1 MRIDYRSLLYPFN
14 IPVFT
19 HLKSFRMRSLTKLLC
34 LSLFFPLLSVS
45 SCYKEAQLPC
55 ETKRSAIPAAVLQQ
69 LRQSGFSTQEVRRV
83 AGGYVVEG
91 DIFVPEVLPRMP
103 LHSPVLRVAGVEQY
117 RTSFLI
123 TGLPRV
129 ITVSLR
135 NLPVAYAGATDKA
148 IDRYNSLN
156 LLLKFRRVASGGDIV
171 IEHFNLGVGNLGRS
185 AGFPTNAGQPAN
197 LIQLNTDAGGLGVT
211 PPEDHL
217 ATVIAHELGH
227 TIGFRHT
234 DYFNRD
240 YSCGYTLLPDEGQA
254 GVGAIAIPGTPTLE
268 DADSWMLACI
278 GFGVIRPF
286 NDNDIKA
293 LQYLYGAH

>member
-1 MRIDYRSLLYPFN
+1 
-14 IPVFT
+14 
-19 HLKSFRMRSLTKLLC
+19 MRSLACLLC
-34 LSLFFPLLSVS
+34 LSLFIYLLSLS
-45 SCYKEAQLPC
+45 SCYKAVSISHEA
-55 ETKRSAIPAAVLQQ
+55 EDAVIPAAVLQR
-69 LRQSGFSTQEVRRV
+69 LRQSGFSTQQVRRV
-83 AGGYVVEG
+83 PGGYVVEG
-91 DIFVPEVLPRMP
+91 DIFLPELLSIPVTP
-103 LHSPVLRVAGVEQY
+103 SPVLRVAGVEQY

-135 NLPVAYAGATDKA
+135 NLPAAYASAADKA

-156 LLLKFRRVASGGDIV
+156 LLLKFKRVASGGDIV
-171 IEHFNLGVGNLGRS
+171 IEHFNLGAGNLGRS
-185 AGFPTNAGQPAN
+185 AGFPTNAGQPAG
-197 LIQLNTDAGGLGVT
+197 LIQLNTDTGGLGIT

-254 GVGAIAIPGTPTLE
+254 GVGAVAIPGTPATE

-278 GFGVIRPF
+278 NFGVVRPF
-286 NDNDIKA
+286 NANDIKA
-293 LQYLYGAH
+293 LQYLYGVH